1 MGTQIVRDVV
11 LIVSGALAMFG
22 ALAVVLSVDRA
33 LRMLGFP

>member
-1 MGTQIVRDVV
+1 MGTQIIRDVV
-11 LIVSGALAMFG
+11 LIGSGALVVFG